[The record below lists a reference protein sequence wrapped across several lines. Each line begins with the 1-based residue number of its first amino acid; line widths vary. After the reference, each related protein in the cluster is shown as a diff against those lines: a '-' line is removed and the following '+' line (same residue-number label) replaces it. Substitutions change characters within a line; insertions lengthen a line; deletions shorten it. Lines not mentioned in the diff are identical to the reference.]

1 MRAAVGVIVCMLAL
15 TQGAPAQQADVE
27 RFERS
32 LEQIRRETRQQ
43 VLRDAPLDR
52 RTLFDY
58 GGYLTLSYLS
68 LDDPEGHNVAF
79 RGYDLVPYG
88 RLNFDGVH
96 EFYVRGRS
104 TYRDFN
110 DGDSFDNESDH
121 LEGHFEEAY
130 YRFDARRYAETR
142 GGVGPFG
149 RDDANVVVQVG
160 RQFEQWANGLVLSQ
174 YVDGVRG
181 LIELGPFGVEL
192 LASVTAND
200 YTIDF
205 DSSRPDFENES
216 RRGFY
221 GALVSARVG
230 AHRPFAYALVQR
242 DHNGDDA
249 LDIGPVRTTYRYD
262 SYYLGVGANGSL
274 TDRLSYGAEFVYE
287 GGESRSNSFDPV
299 TFLPVSQTD
308 DDINAFAAEVRI
320 DYTPGDVKRSRFGA
334 AVLAA
339 TGDDDRGSTS
349 ATLGGNRTGTDDNAF
364 NGMGFVNNGLA
375 FAPELSNLLALRGTA
390 STYPLAGTSQ
400 LTEQLQVGV
409 EAFVYLKFDEDA
421 PIDEPT
427 TAGTRYLGWEPDLFV
442 NWQALEDLTLTLRY
456 GVFFPGQDAFE
467 TNDDVRHFFYSG
479 VTYAF

>member
-1 MRAAVGVIVCMLAL
+1 MLAL

-32 LEQIRRETRQQ
+32 LEQIRRETRHQ
-43 VLRDAPLDR
+43 VLRDVPLDR

-68 LDDPEGHNVAF
+68 LDDPEDHNRAF
-79 RGYDLVPYG
+79 RGYDLVGYG

-96 EFYVRGRS
+96 DFYVRGRG

-130 YRFDARRYAETR
+130 YRFDARRLSEVR
-142 GGVGPFG
+142 GAGGELFG
-149 RDDANVVVQVG
+149 REDVNVVLQVG
-160 RQFEQWANGLVLSQ
+160 RQFETWANGLVLSQ

-181 LIELGPFGVEL
+181 LVELGPLEVEL

-205 DSSRPDFENES
+205 DSSRPDFENEA

-221 GALVSARVG
+221 GVLVSARAG

-242 DHNGDDA
+242 DHNGSDQ
-249 LDIGPVRTTYRYD
+249 LDIGPIRTTFGYD

-274 TDRLSYGAEFVYE
+274 GDRFSYGAEFVYE
-287 GGESRSNSFDPV
+287 GGESRSSSFDPD
-299 TFLPVSQTD
+299 TFLPVPQTD
-308 DDINAFAAEVRI
+308 EDIHAFAAAFQL
-320 DYTPGDVKRSRFGA
+320 DYLPGDARRSRFGVG
-334 AVLAA
+334 VLAA
-339 TGDDDRGSTS
+339 TGDDDRGNTS
-349 ATLGGNRTGTDDNAF
+349 NTFAGNEPGTDDNAF
-364 NGMGFVNNGLA
+364 NAMGFVNNGLA

-390 STYPLAGTSQ
+390 STFPLAGGSSV
-400 LTEQLQVGV
+400 TEQLQVGL
-409 EAFVYLKFDEDA
+409 ETFVYLKFDDDA

-427 TAGTRYLGWEPDLFV
+427 AEGARYLGWEPDLFV
-442 NWQALEDLTLTLRY
+442 NWQILDDLTLTLRY

-467 TNDDVRHFFYSG
+467 SDDARHFFYSG